1 MGGVGG
7 LTMIILSVSV
17 QVELHWNSPTGT
29 ELDNSLVFNQYLLT
43 IYCQAQLKLKLQFQ
57 LKLSF
62 ALFLLNTHPPSRT
75 SSETSTQSSILT
87 TIQYSDC
94 KIIQLN
100 LFLSQTLTKL
110 ELGPTQPQL
119 VSFFFLKKTFIA

>member
-17 QVELHWNSPTGT
+17 QVELHWNSPTGA

-43 IYCQAQLKLKLQFQ
+43 IYCQAQLKLKFQFQ

-62 ALFLLNTHPPSRT
+62 ALFLLNTHPPTTHPPGRT
-75 SSETSTQSSILT
+75 SSETPIQASIPCKVSILT
-87 TIQYSDC
+87 QST
-94 KIIQLN
+94 
-100 LFLSQTLTKL
+100 
-110 ELGPTQPQL
+110 
-119 VSFFFLKKTFIA
+119 